1 MAVRAEGASGARE
14 AFVLLN
20 RCLDLAEA
28 ADDDSAHLLDFT
40 DFGTTTCVNFRLFYR
55 VHIEMLSLPVSNHS
69 VNRDILVFRVLIS

>member
-28 ADDDSAHLLDFT
+28 ADDDSAHLLDYT
-40 DFGTTTCVNFRLFYR
+40 DFGITTCVNVLYF
-55 VHIEMLSLPVSNHS
+55 VSK
-69 VNRDILVFRVLIS
+69 